1 MNRWIIRNQGEE
13 GFHYRKWHGCNEAQH
28 LYKTR
33 YKAECIWGR
42 KPVQVPECPEDTGQS
57 SVGSGVSLE
66 GIKSGGVCAGDI
78 ERSGKGGVCS
88 CRAFNL
94 LSKSFSSA
102 HIQHDRYFFYDR
114 FLTAFNPQ
122 RTTSSLKCPV
132 MRASAIGPLM
142 PLLCRI
148 TYLVSCGRTAF
159 QASLC

>member
-1 MNRWIIRNQGEE
+1 MDAMKHNIYIRLGTKLNVSEVENLSKSPNALRTLGSLL
-13 GFHYRKWHGCNEAQH
+13 WAV
-28 LYKTR
+28 
-33 YKAECIWGR
+33 ECHWRGL
-42 KPVQVPECPEDTGQS
+42 KVEVSVLED
-57 SVGSGVSLE
+57 V
-66 GIKSGGVCAGDI
+66 

-94 LSKSFSSA
+94 VSKSFSSA

-148 TYLVSCGRTAF
+148 TYLVSCRRTVF